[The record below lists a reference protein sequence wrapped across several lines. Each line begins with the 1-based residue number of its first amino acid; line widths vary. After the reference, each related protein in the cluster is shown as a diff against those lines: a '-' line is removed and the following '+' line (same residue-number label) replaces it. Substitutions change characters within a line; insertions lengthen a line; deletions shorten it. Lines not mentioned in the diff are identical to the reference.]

1 MQHDAAG
8 GAAPAECVAAA
19 AAADAAS
26 RGQPRPSVSSPPRLA
41 LKVTCRPLDRKAR
54 ESDCLRP
61 FLGLGPS
68 RRQPSELLLAS
79 PDSKSFAAMVCG
91 LPAAGREEGCAL
103 EQRLRLWRHAQ
114 RTGPPA
120 KVASLL
126 TNNGAALPLGMRH
139 PMGNAWGRRRRQPF
153 HQADII

>member
-1 MQHDAAG
+1 MGAARNGRGCG
-8 GAAPAECVAAA
+8 GAPAECVAAAA

-26 RGQPRPSVSSPPRLA
+26 RGQPRRSVSSPPRLA

-79 PDSKSFAAMVCG
+79 PDSISVFVVMMC
-91 LPAAGREEGCAL
+91 LPAAGANAARWAKFVQLGGAAPSAHDCRQKFQACS
-103 EQRLRLWRHAQ
+103 QIRGSAAAGNAAPDGQ
-114 RTGPPA
+114 CMGPPPPP
-120 KVASLL
+120 
-126 TNNGAALPLGMRH
+126 ALPSG
-139 PMGNAWGRRRRQPF
+139 
-153 HQADII
+153 